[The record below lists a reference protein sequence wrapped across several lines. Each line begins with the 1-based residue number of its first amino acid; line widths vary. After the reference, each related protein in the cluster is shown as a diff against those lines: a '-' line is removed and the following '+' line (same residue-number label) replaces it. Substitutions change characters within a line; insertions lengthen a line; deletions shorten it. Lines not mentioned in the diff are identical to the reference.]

1 MARGA
6 PGHGGEWQAAR
17 APGARGRRRRRPSR
31 AAPVGGALATR
42 ECGAAEPGGRAGEP
56 AGARAGARLRT
67 RVAVGRAARS
77 SRGRRACCWHP
88 ARQAWAAFASGRG
101 SPVPGRPGSPGLPP
115 PPGTPRPGRRSGPAA
130 TAPSQRPLSARAAR
144 AGHRSADTRGRRWGP
159 RRGGKDA
166 KFKATRTSPPR
177 AAGTAQSRLRPRG
190 VHRPR
195 RRWPCRRG
203 CRRAPLCNVNF
214 SGTNCLLI
222 V

>member
-115 PPGTPRPGRRSGPAA
+115 PPGHRDPAAAQARRRQRRPSVRSPRARPGRGIG
-130 TAPSQRPLSARAAR
+130 ARTRVGAGGVRGAAAR
-144 AGHRSADTRGRRWGP
+144 TPSSKLPGRRPRGRPG
-159 RRGGKDA
+159 
-166 KFKATRTSPPR
+166 PPR
-177 AAGTAQSRLRPRG
+177 AASARAGCTARAGAGPAAAAAGALRF
-190 VHRPR
+190 
-195 RRWPCRRG
+195 
-203 CRRAPLCNVNF
+203 AM
-214 SGTNCLLI
+214 
-222 V
+222 